1 MIKEGLSRECDNVLT
16 TVRQSLSSVNCNYAA
31 SDSGGPADCD
41 QRPRQ
46 RPAMAG
52 PEAVVT
58 HVIFDVD
65 GTILDT
71 EHIYTQAKLKVTILL
86 QISTA

>member
-1 MIKEGLSRECDNVLT
+1 MARH
-16 TVRQSLSSVNCNYAA
+16 
-31 SDSGGPADCD
+31 PA
-41 QRPRQ
+41 
-46 RPAMAG
+46 
-52 PEAVVT
+52 VT

-71 EHIYTQAKLKVTILL
+71 EHIYTQAKLKVTIPL

>member
-1 MIKEGLSRECDNVLT
+1 M
-16 TVRQSLSSVNCNYAA
+16 
-31 SDSGGPADCD
+31 DCE

-46 RPAMAG
+46 RPAMARH
-52 PEAVVT
+52 PAVT

-71 EHIYTQAKLKVTILL
+71 EHIYTQAKLKVTIPL

>member
-1 MIKEGLSRECDNVLT
+1 M
-16 TVRQSLSSVNCNYAA
+16 
-31 SDSGGPADCD
+31 DCD

-71 EHIYTQAKLKVTILL
+71 EHIYTQAKLKVTSTLDIYCLIFDMKVSCCCFLTLL
-86 QISTA
+86 TLYVCIVYM

>member
-1 MIKEGLSRECDNVLT
+1 M
-16 TVRQSLSSVNCNYAA
+16 
-31 SDSGGPADCD
+31 DCD

-46 RPAMAG
+46 RPAMARH

>member
-1 MIKEGLSRECDNVLT
+1 MARD
-16 TVRQSLSSVNCNYAA
+16 
-31 SDSGGPADCD
+31 PAGS
-41 QRPRQ
+41 
-46 RPAMAG
+46 G

>member
-1 MIKEGLSRECDNVLT
+1 
-16 TVRQSLSSVNCNYAA
+16 
-31 SDSGGPADCD
+31 
-41 QRPRQ
+41 
-46 RPAMAG
+46 MAG

>member
-1 MIKEGLSRECDNVLT
+1 M
-16 TVRQSLSSVNCNYAA
+16 A
-31 SDSGGPADCD
+31 S
-41 QRPRQ
+41 
-46 RPAMAG
+46 G